1 MRNSRFLSPAGWLL
15 CGVLLLAGGAL
26 YLALSLSPQG
36 RTAVVE
42 RDGEVVLRQELSQ
55 LTEET
60 VYTLEGAQ
68 GVELTITLSPE
79 GAAVTSSTCPDQV
92 CVRTGL
98 LTRAGESAICL
109 PGKVILRLEGGGDS
123 VDATV
128 Y

>member
-1 MRNSRFLSPAGWLL
+1 MLGGVWFLL
-15 CGVLLLAGGAL
+15 
-26 YLALSLSPQG
+26 LSLSPQG
-36 RTAVVE
+36 RTAIVE
-42 RDGEVVLRQELSQ
+42 RDGEVVLRRDLSQ

-60 VYTLEGAQ
+60 TFTIEGDQ
-68 GVELTITLSPE
+68 GIEVTITLSPV

-98 LTRAGESAICL
+98 LTRSGESAICL
-109 PGKVILRLEGGGDS
+109 PGKLSLRLEGGGDS